1 MFDKKGL
8 IRMQTYEYIKQPK
21 VEATIYK
28 DDYNRRLRVDEFSG
42 NAGRL
47 WEYVMEE
54 AESHQFEKVIVKA
67 RSNQAGYFLEKG
79 FILEGGVN
87 RYFNGDR
94 ALFMS
99 KFLTDDRR
107 NSSYWKKEDDIL
119 QAVQKLGEQDLEVS
133 GLISVATEEHAGKL
147 ADLYQEVFML
157 YPVPLHVPEYVR
169 ESMRNGTIFVYIEE
183 DGRIISAASAE
194 ISSTNRNAELTDCAT
209 RSSHRKSGYMK
220 HLLQR
225 LESEL
230 VHQNIF
236 CAYTIARAL
245 SFGMNAAFHQLGYKY
260 GGRLANNCIIFDK
273 MEDMNIWEKDLSE
286 F

>member
-8 IRMQTYEYIKQPK
+8 IRMQTYEYIKLPK

-28 DDYNRRLRVDEFSG
+28 DDYNRRLRVDEFRG

-47 WEYVMEE
+47 WEYVMNE
-54 AESHQFEKVIVKA
+54 AEAHQFEKVIVKT
-67 RSNQAGYFLEKG
+67 RSNQVGYFLEKG

-87 RYFNGDR
+87 GYFNGDR
-94 ALFMS
+94 AFFMS

-107 NSSYWKKEDDIL
+107 NSSYWREEDDIL
-119 QAVQKLGEQDLEVS
+119 QSVQQLDRQEMAGS
-133 GLISVATEEHAGKL
+133 GLISVATEGHAGKL

-157 YPVPLHVPEYVR
+157 YPVPLHDPDYVK
-169 ESMRNGTIFVYIEE
+169 ESMKNGTIFVYIEE

-194 ISSTNRNAELTDCAT
+194 ISSSNKNAELTDCAT
-209 RSSHRKSGYMK
+209 RTSHRKGGYMK
-220 HLLQR
+220 HLLR
-225 LESEL
+225 KLENEL
-230 VHQNIF
+230 VKQNIF

-273 MEDMNIWEKDLSE
+273 MEDMNIWERDLSE
-286 F
+286 I